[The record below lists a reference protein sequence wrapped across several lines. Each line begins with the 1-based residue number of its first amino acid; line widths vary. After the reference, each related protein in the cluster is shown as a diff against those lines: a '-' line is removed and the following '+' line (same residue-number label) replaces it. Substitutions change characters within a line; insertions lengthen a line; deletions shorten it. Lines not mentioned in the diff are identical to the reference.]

1 MCLPACLWAQI
12 ARTPFNYTNTART
25 LLAKCD
31 DNQFQRLILQF
42 LTLEKNYRIASMLII
57 IGALSAPRD
66 VERRESGSMFC
77 STNHLLKFER
87 IEQKAWKHSAEKYHD
102 QTMGLS
108 VGENPDKTRL
118 TSSSFLD
125 PLWFASL
132 CWWPFFSLFSGAL
145 CISFSRC
152 PSLDIRLF
160 TYAFSC
166 SLLRS
171 SRCIQP
177 VLATF
182 LTFFRVFLGSLDA
195 FYSSLSL
202 VALSLSFQPIFT
214 QTPFST
220 NLNNKNF
227 LRLTKL

>member
-1 MCLPACLWAQI
+1 MPSE
-12 ARTPFNYTNTART
+12 
-25 LLAKCD
+25 
-31 DNQFQRLILQF
+31 
-42 LTLEKNYRIASMLII
+42 EKV
-57 IGALSAPRD
+57 APCF
-66 VERRESGSMFC
+66 VKQTIYWSSNESS
-77 STNHLLKFER
+77 R
-87 IEQKAWKHSAEKYHD
+87 KHENIAEKY

-118 TSSSFLD
+118 TSPSFLD

-214 QTPFST
+214 QTPF
-220 NLNNKNF
+220 LHELELKQFPPDDKALALPVLLLWKLIKNSKIPRITF
-227 LRLTKL
+227 QLQPHQFDFPLKTRGQIICSRGLIFTTPREPHV

>member
-1 MCLPACLWAQI
+1 MCQQNLPKLWCRYEFIVHNHLWNSEIVPQWIQQKISRKVTETDSQKLEFDNCKQQLFTLTMCLPACLWAQI

-31 DNQFQRLILQF
+31 DYQFQRLILQF

-132 CWWPFFSLFSGAL
+132 CWWPFFSRFSKLFV
-145 CISFSRC
+145 F
-152 PSLDIRLF
+152 PSH
-160 TYAFSC
+160 
-166 SLLRS
+166 
-171 SRCIQP
+171 
-177 VLATF
+177 
-182 LTFFRVFLGSLDA
+182 
-195 FYSSLSL
+195 
-202 VALSLSFQPIFT
+202 VAL
-214 QTPFST
+214 
-220 NLNNKNF
+220 
-227 LRLTKL
+227 R